1 MNKIGVI
8 LNNIGSPSSPEP
20 EDVGNYLKEFLM
32 DKEILTLPY
41 ILRYILVHFII
52 VPRRKYFSAEKYKK
66 IWGLKKSPLIE
77 ISEDFC
83 AGVQREL
90 GENYNV
96 QLGMVNG
103 QPSIEKALDNLKESG
118 VGQIIFAPLYPQY
131 AKATT
136 YAATQKTKAK
146 LKKVFGEYDNLK
158 VLKPFYNHP
167 GFIELSAKKL
177 MKEWDSGQWQHIMF
191 SFHGLPEAQIKKNQG
206 CLTNLNCCQR
216 ANACEINCYRA
227 QSIKT
232 AELIAESANLKTN
245 QYTICFQ
252 SRLGPAKWIG
262 PSSIGVVQQLA
273 QKGYKKL
280 LVQTPS
286 FVADCLET
294 LEEVAIELKSE
305 FKLHG
310 GDDLKLVDC
319 LNQDLSWVQK
329 FTVLIQELK

>member
-8 LNNIGSPSSPEP
+8 LNNIGSPSSPQP

-41 ILRYILVHFII
+41 IIRYILVHFII

-90 GENYNV
+90 GEKYVV

-103 QPSIEKALDNLKESG
+103 QPSIEQSLINLKASG
-118 VGQIIFAPLYPQY
+118 VKEIIFAPLYPQY

-136 YAATQKTKAK
+136 YASTQKTKAK
-146 LKKVFGEYDNLK
+146 LKKVFGEYADLK
-158 VLKPFYNHP
+158 VLKPFYSNR
-167 GFIELSAKKL
+167 GFIDLSAKKL
-177 MKEWDSGQWQHIMF
+177 MKEWNSGEWQHIMF
-191 SFHGLPEAQIKKNQG
+191 SFHGLPESQIKKNEG
-206 CLTNLNCCQR
+206 CLVDSNCCQR

-227 QSIKT
+227 QSVKT
-232 AELIAESANLKTN
+232 AELIAESANLKPN

-262 PSSIGVVQQLA
+262 PSTINVVQQLA
-273 QKGYKKL
+273 KNGYKKI

-305 FKLHG
+305 FKSYG
-310 GDDLKLVDC
+310 GEDLKLVDC

-329 FTVLIQELK
+329 FAVLIQDLK